1 MILDERSLQRLI
13 EDAVRR
19 GVQEGV
25 NDALKNERERKIRK
39 IKCWA
44 IANNG
49 NSPEAREL
57 SLKIG
62 SLLSKQEIDSS
73 GLHAIVKDLKNLKD
87 SEEKYI
93 LAVLQEV
100 SIIQRKKSVSTRNVD
115 DLMNIIINET
125 EGGIIWL

>member
-13 EDAVRR
+13 EDAVRK

-25 NDALKNERERKIRK
+25 NAALKNERERKIRK

-44 IANNG
+44 ITNNG

-62 SLLSKQEIDSS
+62 SLMRNEIDAS
-73 GLHAIVKDLKNLKD
+73 GLHTIVKDLKNLKD

-100 SIIQRKKSVSTRNVD
+100 SVMQRKKSVYTQNVD

>member
-44 IANNG
+44 ITNNG

-62 SLLSKQEIDSS
+62 SLLSNEIDSS

-100 SIIQRKKSVSTRNVD
+100 SIMQRKKSVSTRNVD

>member
-44 IANNG
+44 ITNNG

-62 SLLSKQEIDSS
+62 SLLSNEIDSS
-73 GLHAIVKDLKNLKD
+73 GLHTIVKDLKNLKD

-100 SIIQRKKSVSTRNVD
+100 SMQQRKKSVYTRNVD